1 MKNKAFKILIAIVLT
16 SFVSC
21 AQNNTVVETEKSEAV
36 EANTELFKK
45 EKHRYGGWYCP
56 DNLNGFP
63 AVDITNWKNV
73 PVVNGRMATKEETEN
88 GTSLIFVDT
97 EKYPNAKPLD
107 MTMPRL
113 AKYYNEYSKRE
124 DFIIIIQAVNID
136 NDSIVGFR
144 FVNGGNG
151 SARLNEVNLLSDS
164 EINAIPET
172 QFVSIKMDINASQSQ
187 IWDVLTKAE
196 STKELQSTFDKNNS
210 LKADWKSKSNVNFR
224 YSNSGMLT
232 SDFADILW
240 GNFYIQNDY
249 EYLKYSEKFFLST
262 NEDTKITELK
272 IVCGP
277 FIEDFE
283 KQTTI
288 INEWARKVKS
298 LSEAK

>member
-1 MKNKAFKILIAIVLT
+1 MKNKTIKVLIGVFLT
-16 SFVSC
+16 SFTSC
-21 AQNNTVVETEKSEAV
+21 SQNNTVVATEETEV
-36 EANTELFKK
+36 VTEQVVTVKK
-45 EKHRYGGWYCP
+45 EQHRYGGWYCP

-63 AVDITNWKNV
+63 AVDISNWKDV
-73 PVVNGRMATKEETEN
+73 PVVNGRMATKEETQN

-97 EKYPNAKPLD
+97 EKYPDAKPLD
-107 MTMPRL
+107 MTMPKL

-164 EINAIPET
+164 EIKAIPET
-172 QFVSIKMDINASQSQ
+172 KFVSIKLDIKATQPQ
-187 IWDVLTKAE
+187 IWDILTKGE
-196 STKELQSTFDKNNS
+196 STKALQSTFDTNNTLQS
-210 LKADWKSKSNVNFR
+210 DWKSTSNVNFK

-232 SDFADILW
+232 SDFADVLW
-240 GNFYIQNDY
+240 GNYYIQNDY

-262 NEDTKITELK
+262 NEETNTTELK

-277 FIEDFE
+277 FVDDFQ
-283 KQTTI
+283 KQTEI
-288 INEWARKVKS
+288 LNEWAQKVKS
-298 LSEAK
+298 LSEVK